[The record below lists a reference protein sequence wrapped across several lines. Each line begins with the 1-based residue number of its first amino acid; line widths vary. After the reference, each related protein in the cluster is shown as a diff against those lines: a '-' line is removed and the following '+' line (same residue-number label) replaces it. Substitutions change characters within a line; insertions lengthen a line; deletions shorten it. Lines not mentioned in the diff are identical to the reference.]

1 MTELI
6 RSMPELPTVRTMQDA
21 VDVIRIMKEYWRL
34 TNDFCDDVGGLTLG
48 HTDKILGPSE
58 EKRLGYDTFA
68 LFMELCAIEFH
79 PKINMEAVKR
89 MEAIWEKRE
98 RPLYPNAKVKRISK
112 KLVERAKPLVFKAAG
127 QVGGIVRSH
136 LLTPKQ
142 RSDIARKGGKAKHR
156 NARRRSRAL
165 RKSSAPSDDNP
176 GFARQ
181 VDTHAARGAPSAYQ
195 VPADPG

>member
-1 MTELI
+1 M
-6 RSMPELPTVRTMQDA
+6 
-21 VDVIRIMKEYWRL
+21 MKERLGL
-34 TNDFCDDVGGLTLG
+34 TNDFMDDVGGLTLG

-58 EKRLGYDTFA
+58 DKRLGYDTFA
-68 LFMELCAIEFH
+68 LFTALTAIEFRVY
-79 PKINMEAVKR
+79 IDVEAVKR

-165 RKSSAPSDDNP
+165 RKSSAPCNDDP
-176 GFARQ
+176 RLARP
-181 VDTHAARGAPSAYQ
+181 VDAHPPRSAPSANKM
-195 VPADPG
+195 PAHPC